1 MGFFVFMYYLLV
13 SRTYM
18 KDYTELKILKRG
30 QSGTGVLIEHDA
42 GYISPDEPRNQAFIN
57 EINKLTTDKV
67 VIIEPLIV
75 YVILQKYGVLNRNGR
90 VYPKEVLI
98 KQNEVYQAAIRERA
112 ALGELDHPESTIISG
127 DRISH
132 NIVETWWEGQTLMG
146 KMEIIISPGFIKYG
160 IISCKGDD
168 VANMLRNRL
177 KIGVSSR
184 GVGSLKEG
192 RNGEQIV
199 QEDFEIICWDVVT
212 APSTPNAW
220 IFTNIQDAK
229 PYVEGI
235 ERKQELVEES
245 LIKKLDNFL
254 L

>member
-1 MGFFVFMYYLLV
+1 MCYLLIINA
-13 SRTYM
+13 YM
-18 KDYTELKILKRG
+18 KDYTDLKILKRG

-42 GYISPDEPRNQAFIN
+42 GYISPDEPRNQSFIN
-57 EINKLTTDKV
+57 EINKLTTDKI
-67 VIIEPLIV
+67 VIVEPLIV

-90 VYPKEVLI
+90 VYPKEVLE
-98 KQNEVYQAAIRERA
+98 KQNQIYQSAIRERA
-112 ALGELDHPESTIISG
+112 ALGELDHPESTIIAG
-127 DRISH
+127 DRVSH

-146 KMEIIISPGFIKYG
+146 KMEIIMSPGFIKYG

-184 GVGSLKEG
+184 GVGSLKES

-199 QEDFEIICWDVVT
+199 QDDFEIICWDVVT

-220 IFTNIQDAK
+220 IFKDIQNAK
-229 PYVEGI
+229 PYVEGK
-235 ERKQELVEES
+235 EYKQTVIEES